1 MWKRAATP
9 APPWACGRTGTLV
22 LYAVDG
28 RRSGY
33 SGGLSQ
39 LDLAEEML
47 SQGCVWAVNLD
58 GGGSTA
64 ISVWVPGQEGPSIV
78 NIPSDGK
85 PRACAT
91 YLLLVSRDEGDGDP
105 DRLVLKND
113 GLVVLTGTS
122 VDLGETA
129 VLDSG
134 LNILR
139 DDPGEVEISSLD
151 DLGRVE
157 DNIYTAGSDA
167 GTDTLELWSPDLDVE
182 GTAQIHVVDHLT
194 GLTVSRENSTDAL
207 TSLTLEPGDQVQLTA
222 QGTYWSRAAHAG
234 RGSHL
239 LDGGGQHRLHHRGRT
254 VTAEGPGGAS
264 GTLTALCRRAEP
276 DHHGLPGEL
285 PRGRARGALGLHR
298 RGLLLCQR
306 PGGRHLGH

>member
-1 MWKRAATP
+1 M
-9 APPWACGRTGTLV
+9 
-22 LYAVDG
+22 
-28 RRSGY
+28 
-33 SGGLSQ
+33 
-39 LDLAEEML
+39 
-47 SQGCVWAVNLD
+47 
-58 GGGSTA
+58 
-64 ISVWVPGQEGPSIV
+64 
-78 NIPSDGK
+78 
-85 PRACAT
+85 
-91 YLLLVSRDEGDGDP
+91 
-105 DRLVLKND
+105 
-113 GLVVLTGTS
+113 VLTGTS

-167 GTDTLELWSPDLDVE
+167 GTDTGALVPGS
-182 GTAQIHVVDHLT
+182 GCGGHRQIHVVDHLT

-222 QGTYWSRAAHAG
+222 QGTYWSRAAMRDVGAISWTVE
-234 RGSHL
+234 GSIGSITE
-239 LDGGGQHRLHHRGRT
+239 DGLF
-254 VTAEGPGGAS
+254 TAEGPGAPPEPS
-264 GTLTALCRRAEP
+264 PPLPAAEP

>member
-1 MWKRAATP
+1 MSLEDAQ
-9 APPWACGRTGTLV
+9 WASGVGDVMVRDGQITDSTAWTYVEKGRDPRSALGVREDGTLV

-139 DDPGEVEISSLD
+139 DDPGEVEISSL
-151 DLGRVE
+151 E
-157 DNIYTAGSDA
+157 
-167 GTDTLELWSPDLDVE
+167 
-182 GTAQIHVVDHLT
+182 
-194 GLTVSRENSTDAL
+194 
-207 TSLTLEPGDQVQLTA
+207 
-222 QGTYWSRAAHAG
+222 
-234 RGSHL
+234 
-239 LDGGGQHRLHHRGRT
+239 
-254 VTAEGPGGAS
+254 
-264 GTLTALCRRAEP
+264 
-276 DHHGLPGEL
+276 
-285 PRGRARGALGLHR
+285 
-298 RGLLLCQR
+298 
-306 PGGRHLGH
+306 

>member
-1 MWKRAATP
+1 MA
-9 APPWACGRTGTLV
+9 
-22 LYAVDG
+22 
-28 RRSGY
+28 S
-33 SGGLSQ
+33 
-39 LDLAEEML
+39 
-47 SQGCVWAVNLD
+47 
-58 GGGSTA
+58 
-64 ISVWVPGQEGPSIV
+64 PG
-78 NIPSDGK
+78 
-85 PRACAT
+85 ACAT

-222 QGTYWSRAAHAG
+222 QGYLLVPGCHAG

-254 VTAEGPGGAS
+254 V
-264 GTLTALCRRAEP
+264 
-276 DHHGLPGEL
+276 
-285 PRGRARGALGLHR
+285 HR
-298 RGLLLCQR
+298 
-306 PGGRHLGH
+306 